1 MYNTSMFEHD
11 SLDIALRSPQGAVLA
26 GEKITI
32 GGRLVQEEGTQV
44 FLVLVYPGN
53 REEQLPMT
61 TEKGLCSVSFTA
73 PEGPGLLFYSFL
85 LKNGENIRW
94 YGGRTFSVGSA
105 GCNFSC
111 RFCQNHHISRDPL
124 EQERIRGH
132 EATPDVLVAA
142 ALRTACRSLAF
153 TYNEPTVF
161 VELLAATAAL
171 GQERGLPSILV
182 SNGFMSPGC
191 LEVLGPLVRA
201 ANIDLKAFSEDFY
214 HHYCGARLRPVLD
227 NLVRMRSL
235 GWWLEVTTL
244 ILEGLNDGEAELR
257 ALARFIR
264 DELGADTPWHVTA
277 FHPAYR
283 MTDHPATRAET
294 LRRCRDIGLEEGLHF
309 VYTGNV
315 FCAGGGDTLCPQCGE
330 PCLER
335 QGWQV
340 TMRTDTGVCPR
351 CGSQLPGVWKS

>member
-1 MYNTSMFEHD
+1 MFSSSHERAIRICLTAIAAS
-11 SLDIALRSPQGAVLA
+11 SLLALA
-26 GEKITI
+26 GIVIFLFT
-32 GGRLVQEEGTQV
+32 EGLPLFRHV
-44 FLVLVYPGN
+44 SPLDFLLGDLWYP
-53 REEQLPMT
+53 
-61 TEKGLCSVSFTA
+61 TED
-73 PEGPGLLFYSFL
+73 PGLFGIFPL
-85 LKNGENIRW
+85 L
-94 YGGRTFSVGSA
+94 VGSVA
-105 GCNFSC
+105 VTVLS
-111 RFCQNHHISRDPL
+111 SLLAMPL
-124 EQERIRGH
+124 G
-132 EATPDVLVAA
+132 VM
-142 ALRTACRSLAF
+142 TAVYLAEIAPPF
-153 TYNEPTVF
+153 ARRVIKPF

-171 GQERGLPSILV
+171 GQERGLPSLLV

-191 LEVLGPLVRA
+191 LELLGPLVRA

-227 NLVRMRSL
+227 NLVRMRAL

-294 LRRCRDIGLEEGLHF
+294 LRRCRDIGLEEGLRF

-315 FCAGGGDTLCPQCGE
+315 FCAGGGDTLCPQCGA

-340 TMRTDTGVCPR
+340 IMRTDTGVCPR
-351 CGSQLPGVWKS
+351 CGSKLPGVWKL

>member
-1 MYNTSMFEHD
+1 M
-11 SLDIALRSPQGAVLA
+11 
-26 GEKITI
+26 
-32 GGRLVQEEGTQV
+32 
-44 FLVLVYPGN
+44 
-53 REEQLPMT
+53 
-61 TEKGLCSVSFTA
+61 
-73 PEGPGLLFYSFL
+73 
-85 LKNGENIRW
+85 
-94 YGGRTFSVGSA
+94 
-105 GCNFSC
+105 
-111 RFCQNHHISRDPL
+111 
-124 EQERIRGH
+124 
-132 EATPDVLVAA
+132 
-142 ALRTACRSLAF
+142 
-153 TYNEPTVF
+153 
-161 VELLAATAAL
+161 ELLAATAAL
-171 GQERGLPSILV
+171 GQERGLTSLLV

-191 LEVLGPLVRA
+191 LELLGPLVRA

-227 NLVRMRSL
+227 NLVRMRAL

-294 LRRCRDIGLEEGLHF
+294 LRRCRDIGLEEGLRF

-315 FCAGGGDTLCPQCGE
+315 FCAGGGDTLCPQCGA

-335 QGWQV
+335 QG
-340 TMRTDTGVCPR
+340 
-351 CGSQLPGVWKS
+351 

>member
-1 MYNTSMFEHD
+1 M
-11 SLDIALRSPQGAVLA
+11 
-26 GEKITI
+26 
-32 GGRLVQEEGTQV
+32 
-44 FLVLVYPGN
+44 
-53 REEQLPMT
+53 
-61 TEKGLCSVSFTA
+61 
-73 PEGPGLLFYSFL
+73 
-85 LKNGENIRW
+85 
-94 YGGRTFSVGSA
+94 
-105 GCNFSC
+105 
-111 RFCQNHHISRDPL
+111 
-124 EQERIRGH
+124 
-132 EATPDVLVAA
+132 
-142 ALRTACRSLAF
+142 
-153 TYNEPTVF
+153 
-161 VELLAATAAL
+161 
-171 GQERGLPSILV
+171 
-182 SNGFMSPGC
+182 
-191 LEVLGPLVRA
+191 RA

-227 NLVRMRSL
+227 NLVRMRAL

-294 LRRCRDIGLEEGLHF
+294 LRRCRDIGLEEELRF

-315 FCAGGGDTLCPQCGE
+315 FCAGGGDTLCPQCGA

-340 TMRTDTGVCPR
+340 IMRTDTGVCPR
-351 CGSQLPGVWKS
+351 CGSKLPGVWEL

>member
-1 MYNTSMFEHD
+1 MIPLLERDFHVLCVSYDGFDETEQTEFPSM
-11 SLDIALRSPQGAVLA
+11 LA
-26 GEKITI
+26 ETEKIEAYLKEHC
-32 GGRLVQEEGTQV
+32 GGHIRAAYG
-44 FLVLVYPGN
+44 
-53 REEQLPMT
+53 
-61 TEKGLCSVSFTA
+61 CS
-73 PEGPGLLFYSFL
+73 L
-85 LKNGENIRW
+85 
-94 YGGRTFSVGSA
+94 GGS
-105 GCNFSC
+105 
-111 RFCQNHHISRDPL
+111 
-124 EQERIRGH
+124 
-132 EATPDVLVAA
+132 
-142 ALRTACRSLAF
+142 
-153 TYNEPTVF
+153 F

-171 GQERGLPSILV
+171 GQERGLPSLLV

-191 LEVLGPLVRA
+191 LELLGPLVRA

-227 NLVRMRSL
+227 NLVRMRAL

-294 LRRCRDIGLEEGLHF
+294 LRRCRDIGLEEGLRF

-315 FCAGGGDTLCPQCGE
+315 FCAGGGDTLCPQCGA

-340 TMRTDTGVCPR
+340 IMRTDTGVCPR
-351 CGSQLPGVWKS
+351 CGSKLPGVWEL

>member
-1 MYNTSMFEHD
+1 MESMLWTKLAQDRWRCGLCAHACV
-11 SLDIALRSPQGAVLA
+11 LSPGQRGRCGVRCNH
-26 GEKITI
+26 
-32 GGRLVQEEGTQV
+32 GGRPLSLVDGLVTGVQADPVEKKPLYH
-44 FLVLVYPGN
+44 FLP
-53 REEQLPMT
+53 
-61 TEKGLCSVSFTA
+61 
-73 PEGPGLLFYSFL
+73 
-85 LKNGENIRW
+85 
-94 YGGRTFSVGSA
+94 GGRTFSVGSA

-111 RFCQNHHISRDPL
+111 LFCQNHHISRDPL

-132 EATPDVLVAA
+132 EATPEMLVAA

-161 VELLAATAAL
+161 VELVAATAAL

-182 SNGFMSPGC
+182 SNGFMSSGC

-214 HHYCGARLRPVLD
+214 HRYCGARLRPVLD
-227 NLVRMRSL
+227 NLVRMRAL
-235 GWWLEVTTL
+235 GLWLEVTTL
-244 ILEGLNDGEAELR
+244 ILEGLNNGEAELR
-257 ALARFIR
+257 ALARFVR

-277 FHPAYR
+277 FRPAYR
-283 MTDHPATRAET
+283 MTDHPATRAAA
-294 LRRCRDIGLEEGLHF
+294 LRRCRDIGLEEGLRF

-315 FCAGGGDTLCPQCGE
+315 FCAGGGDTLCPQCGA

-340 TMRTDTGVCPR
+340 VMRTDTGVCPR
-351 CGSQLPGVWKS
+351 CGSRLPGVWEL

>member
-1 MYNTSMFEHD
+1 MESMLWTRLTD
-11 SLDIALRSPQGAVLA
+11 
-26 GEKITI
+26 
-32 GGRLVQEEGTQV
+32 GRL
-44 FLVLVYPGN
+44 
-53 REEQLPMT
+53 RC
-61 TEKGLCSVSFTA
+61 GLCAHACVLSPGQRGRCGVRSNH
-73 PEGPGLLFYSFL
+73 EGQPLSLVDGLVTGVQADPVEKKPLYHFLPGS
-85 LKNGENIRW
+85 
-94 YGGRTFSVGSA
+94 RTFSVGSA
-105 GCNFSC
+105 GCNFFC
-111 RFCQNHHISRDPL
+111 RFCQTHHISRDPL

-132 EATPDVLVAA
+132 EATPEMLVEA

-171 GQERGLPSILV
+171 GQERGLPSLLV

-191 LEVLGPLVRA
+191 LELLGPLVRA

-214 HHYCGARLRPVLD
+214 HRYCGARLRPVLD
-227 NLVRMRSL
+227 NLVRMRAL

-294 LRRCRDIGLEEGLHF
+294 LRRCRDIGLEEGLRF

-315 FCAGGGDTLCPQCGE
+315 FCAGGGDTLCPQCGA

-340 TMRTDTGVCPR
+340 IMRTDTGVCPR
-351 CGSQLPGVWKS
+351 CGSKLPGVWEL

>member
-1 MYNTSMFEHD
+1 MESMLWTRLTD
-11 SLDIALRSPQGAVLA
+11 
-26 GEKITI
+26 
-32 GGRLVQEEGTQV
+32 GRL
-44 FLVLVYPGN
+44 
-53 REEQLPMT
+53 RC
-61 TEKGLCSVSFTA
+61 GLCAHACVLSPGQRGRCGVRCNH
-73 PEGPGLLFYSFL
+73 EGHPLSLVDGLVTGVQSDPVEKKPLYHFLPGS
-85 LKNGENIRW
+85 
-94 YGGRTFSVGSA
+94 RTFSVGSA

-132 EATPDVLVAA
+132 EATPEMLVEA
-142 ALRTACRSLAF
+142 ALRTVCRSLAF

-161 VELLAATAAL
+161 VELL
-171 GQERGLPSILV
+171 
-182 SNGFMSPGC
+182 
-191 LEVLGPLVRA
+191 A

-227 NLVRMRSL
+227 NLVRMRAL

-294 LRRCRDIGLEEGLHF
+294 LRRCRDIGLEEGLRF

-315 FCAGGGDTLCPQCGE
+315 FCAGGGDTLCPQCGA

-340 TMRTDTGVCPR
+340 IMRTDTGVCPR
-351 CGSQLPGVWKS
+351 CGSKLPGVWEL

>member
-1 MYNTSMFEHD
+1 MESMLWTRLTD
-11 SLDIALRSPQGAVLA
+11 GRLRCGLCAHACVLA
-26 GEKITI
+26 PGQRGRCGVRCNHEGHPLSLVDGLVTGVQADPVEKKP
-32 GGRLVQEEGTQV
+32 LYH
-44 FLVLVYPGN
+44 FLPG
-53 REEQLPMT
+53 
-61 TEKGLCSVSFTA
+61 S
-73 PEGPGLLFYSFL
+73 
-85 LKNGENIRW
+85 
-94 YGGRTFSVGSA
+94 RTFSVGSA

-111 RFCQNHHISRDPL
+111 LFCQNHHISRDPL

-294 LRRCRDIGLEEGLHF
+294 LRRCRDIGLEEGLRF